1 MAAIRIL
8 KYGIM
13 ALAMLLAAACADESQ
28 FRVSGTIEGKPTMN
42 LRVGYYADNAYRT
55 MITAVREGEFEFTG
69 HASQPSLL
77 EIFDHEY
84 RLLGRLYVANG
95 QEITCHLERNNP
107 YAITAQG
114 SDVSREWAD
123 YLRQNSDSL
132 RAGAA
137 SANSVIANYVLK
149 NPSNVISTLLLVTSF
164 DSAADPMLADSLL
177 ASIAPE
183 ARPGNLTEGYNFMLQ
198 RLVTDAALGP
208 VSAFPYRDSRD
219 SIMTF
224 NPEDNP
230 VSMLVLS
237 DATSDRSDSI
247 VPALKRLAHKKSGIK
262 PGAILDLMLG
272 DDTIVWKRAIAPD
285 SASWRQAWAPGRT
298 ATPGVDRLGIPS
310 VPYVIV
316 CDSTGTQIYRGKSI
330 GEAEKTV
337 RSLRK

>member
-1 MAAIRIL
+1 MAAIRLL

-13 ALAMLLAAACADESQ
+13 ALAMLLAAACSDESQ

-69 HASQPSLL
+69 QASQPSLL

-107 YAITAQG
+107 YSIIAQG
-114 SDVSREWAD
+114 NPVTQQWAD
-123 YLRQNSDSL
+123 FLRQKSDSL
-132 RAGAA
+132 RAGSS
-137 SANSVIANYVLK
+137 SANEAIANYVLN
-149 NPSNVISTLLLVTSF
+149 NPSDVISTLLLVTSF

-177 ASIAPE
+177 ATIAPG

-198 RLVTDAALGP
+198 RLVTDAATGP
-208 VSAFPYRDSRD
+208 VATFAYRDSRD
-219 SIMTF
+219 SIVSF
-224 NPEDNP
+224 CPEDYP
-230 VSMLVLS
+230 VSMLVIS
-237 DATSDRSDSI
+237 DATDGRADSI
-247 VPALKRLAHKKSGIK
+247 VPALKRLSRKKTGIR
-262 PGAILDLMLG
+262 PDAILDLMFG
-272 DDTIVWKRAIAPD
+272 DDTIAWKRAIAPD
-285 SASWRQAWAPGRT
+285 SASWRQAWVPGRT
-298 ATPGVDRLGIPS
+298 AAPGIERLGVPS

-316 CDSTGTQIYRGKSI
+316 CDSTGAQIYRGKSI

-337 RSLRK
+337 RSLLK